1 MSVQFTD
8 QEIAEFQAAFE
19 VFDTDG
25 SGMISC
31 SEMETAMQ
39 QLGVGMSLEEIRQ
52 LVRES
57 DIDGD
62 GEVSFP
68 EFVELMKK
76 QHAQSSPE
84 EEMRAAFS
92 VFDRNN
98 SGSISASELRD
109 VMLSLGE
116 ALNDEELR
124 ELMCENDVDG
134 DGEISYEEFVQMMG
148 KS

>member
-39 QLGVGMSLEEIRQ
+39 QLGVQMSLEEIRQ

-57 DIDGD
+57 DVDGD

-68 EFVELMKK
+68 EFVELMQK
-76 QHAQSSPE
+76 QQAQSTPE

-98 SGSISASELRD
+98 SGTISASELRD

-116 ALNDEELR
+116 ALTDEELR
-124 ELMCENDVDG
+124 ELMTENDVDG

-148 KS
+148 K

>member
-19 VFDTDG
+19 VFDTDS

-31 SEMETAMQ
+31 SEMEAAIH
-39 QLGVGMSLEEIRQ
+39 QLGVQMSLEEIRQ
-52 LVRES
+52 LVSES
-57 DIDGD
+57 DVDGD

-68 EFVELMKK
+68 EFVELMQK
-76 QHAQSSPE
+76 QQAQSTPE

-116 ALNDEELR
+116 TLTDEELR
-124 ELMCENDVDG
+124 ELMTENDVDG

-148 KS
+148 K